1 MLDDLEDFQPLEI
14 KSNVASLLSQT
25 DWTTKQFAKVYGLP
39 DSYLGGQGD
48 QQSSLDMISGQYGKV
63 VSRYLRPVVSE
74 LVNKL
79 STDIDTD
86 LFPAIDPLGTGY
98 ISRVVNLAKSG
109 VIAQNQGLYM
119 LQQAEILP
127 QELPEPSNPN
137 NVVRTL
143 KGGEENGKD

>member
-1 MLDDLEDFQPLEI
+1 
-14 KSNVASLLSQT
+14 
-25 DWTTKQFAKVYGLP
+25 
-39 DSYLGGQGD
+39 
-48 QQSSLDMISGQYGKV
+48 MISGQYGKV

>member
-1 MLDDLEDFQPLEI
+1 M
-14 KSNVASLLSQT
+14 KSSLLSQT

-98 ISRVVNLAKSG
+98 IWQRVALLRKIKGFTCYNKLKFYRKSY
-109 VIAQNQGLYM
+109 QNQVILIM
-119 LQQAEILP
+119 LFEH
-127 QELPEPSNPN
+127 
-137 NVVRTL
+137 
-143 KGGEENGKD
+143 